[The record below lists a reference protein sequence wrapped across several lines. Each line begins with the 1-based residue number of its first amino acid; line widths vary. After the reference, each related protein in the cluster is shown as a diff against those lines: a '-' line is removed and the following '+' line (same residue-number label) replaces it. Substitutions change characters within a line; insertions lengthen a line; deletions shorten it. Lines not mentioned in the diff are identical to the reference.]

1 MPVPPTWRLRA
12 RRAVPTMCPYM
23 RNTIGAFHEYLKH
36 RSQSPRHCGARPLP
50 RGLPHHGGTGIRS
63 VPTNKHQL
71 YLGSQGATDG
81 TSWRSKDNA
90 TSTYIWVKSK
100 WGNSPRLYVDG
111 AKDTN
116 GWNTTNCTN
125 GGSVRAP
132 GPGEYEIHNG
142 VYELGFRWARITSW
156 ADYGSGGLRGEWS
169 PDCSGN
175 YADLN

>member
-1 MPVPPTWRLRA
+1 MSISSTA
-12 RRAVPTMCPYM
+12 RKVLVTAALGLSLVVCPATGAVASEASPQKSADAPY
-23 RNTIGAFHEYLKH
+23 GF
-36 RSQSPRHCGARPLP
+36 
-50 RGLPHHGGTGIRS
+50 
-63 VPTNKHQL
+63 
-71 YLGSQGATDG
+71 YLGYQGATDG

-90 TSTYIWVKSK
+90 TSTYIKVNSK
-100 WGNSPRLYVDG
+100 WGKSPRLYVDG

-116 GWNTTNCTN
+116 GRNTTNCTN

>member
-1 MPVPPTWRLRA
+1 MSISSTVRRVLVTAVLGLSLVVCPT
-12 RRAVPTMCPYM
+12 T
-23 RNTIGAFHEYLKH
+23 GALASEA
-36 RSQSPRHCGARPLP
+36 SPQ
-50 RGLPHHGGTGIRS
+50 TSINS
-63 VPTNKHQL
+63 TYDF